1 MATQSYRERMKAAR
15 AAASAQR
22 KAEKAAWQR
31 RVELMATARMMAL
44 EAVKLTIRD
53 RGERITNYTQAQLR
67 VRAEDMMG
75 PWLILKAKER
85 IAERKSKHQCKRE
98 VRA

>member
-1 MATQSYRERMKAAR
+1 
-15 AAASAQR
+15 
-22 KAEKAAWQR
+22 
-31 RVELMATARMMAL
+31 MATARMMAL

-53 RGERITNYTQAQLR
+53 RGERITNYTHAQLR

-85 IAERKSKHQCKRE
+85 IAERKSKHQCKTE